1 MKKAAPFSFPGR
13 TRVPFPVIVPSFFL
27 PALRL
32 RWPPSSVLRPSPLR
46 RRRKRFRPQTRRSVG
61 PPARARCPDF
71 DRSSD
76 RGLRLLRGGG
86 GGVHFPMSRITLE
99 ISARR
104 FTQPVLKG
112 SGVPRRKGPVHRRR
126 RPESAG
132 RGRAARWLRCG
143 LRWRRARPRPRST
156 AAAARVGAGSALAR
170 RSSPLSPP
178 PTSAL
183 SHRVLR
189 STEGKSK
196 RRRTAFSNKSE
207 LASLLPCP
215 LAPQSVSLWWPDS
228 TPHRRSLGKSS
239 HISFGSTYPSASH
252 SLARSLASLAF
263 PEQSRGGA
271 WIM

>member
-1 MKKAAPFSFPGR
+1 M
-13 TRVPFPVIVPSFFL
+13 IVPSFFL

-76 RGLRLLRGGG
+76 RGLRLLRGGGG

-215 LAPQSVSLWWPDS
+215 LAPQSVCGGQTPLPIGAHSVSRRTSLLGQRTLPPL
-228 TPHRRSLGKSS
+228 TP
-239 HISFGSTYPSASH
+239 
-252 SLARSLASLAF
+252 SLARS
-263 PEQSRGGA
+263 PV
-271 WIM
+271 